1 MRLPVD
7 AKIPDPAPTQ
17 PVAVEPDDLD
27 QEDYETIA
35 FERDNNTGELRPVET
50 GVRLKRAGQALD
62 LRRTVVGMA
71 PPSHLLDAIEQAER
85 RIAERRARAA
95 ELARQAREL
104 KPRPKAMS
112 VDDSVHVLPV
122 IHVATPAP
130 EPPKFEPPQFEPKV
144 IVPQAP
150 ETHAMTA
157 WQEPHAVSPFAVS
170 PSAVPASEPSPALPP
185 AISSYPPAISSYPPA
200 ISSYPPPV
208 AHPSSYPPPAQQV
221 PTQPPARNWET
232 VQRRWPVEPD
242 VISTAEHIQRR
253 SRFRSLV
260 AAVICLLFVFA
271 SVVAGA
277 LLLRDG
283 DGAVVRI
290 HVQSQSGADLPL
302 ANIYLDGNKSCE
314 ATPCVLRNLEP
325 GTHRL
330 RVEAPGHAPTEQTI
344 SVEKGQDRM
353 LAITVNRH
361 AG

>member
-1 MRLPVD
+1 
-7 AKIPDPAPTQ
+7 
-17 PVAVEPDDLD
+17 
-27 QEDYETIA
+27 
-35 FERDNNTGELRPVET
+35 
-50 GVRLKRAGQALD
+50 
-62 LRRTVVGMA
+62 MA
-71 PPSHLLDAIEQAER
+71 Q
-85 RIAERRARAA
+85 
-95 ELARQAREL
+95 
-104 KPRPKAMS
+104 
-112 VDDSVHVLPV
+112 
-122 IHVATPAP
+122 
-130 EPPKFEPPQFEPKV
+130 
-144 IVPQAP
+144 
-150 ETHAMTA
+150 
-157 WQEPHAVSPFAVS
+157 
-170 PSAVPASEPSPALPP
+170 
-185 AISSYPPAISSYPPA
+185 SSYPPA
-200 ISSYPPPV
+200 
-208 AHPSSYPPPAQQV
+208 AQF

-260 AAVICLLFVFA
+260 AALVCLLFVFA
-271 SVVAGA
+271 AVVAGV
-277 LLLRDG
+277 LMLRGG

-344 SVEKGQDRM
+344 SVDKGQDRM